1 MSTEQIIQIATTAG
15 NLFTTLTIAFLYF
28 KKGRKDKVITTT
40 ANIIKTIPSYIQNAK
55 NLGLKTNTSIF
66 NFVIAEI
73 KEDFAE
79 VLKRNTTKQINKEVK
94 KEIEKETKQEN

>member
-1 MSTEQIIQIATTAG
+1 MTTEQIIQITTTVG
-15 NLFTTLTIAFLYF
+15 NLLTTLTIAFLYY
-28 KKGRKDKVITTT
+28 KKGKKDKVITTI
-40 ANIIKTIPSYIQNAK
+40 ANINKTIPSYIENAK

-79 VLKRNTTKQINKEVK
+79 VLTKSTTKQINKEVK